1 MARPPLCSSDRIGR
15 PESEKSLG
23 SLSAITKLTIIP
35 THRLGISRRQSLQTR
50 GSDHCSPRCAVVE
63 RPQSWLPGWSWS
75 SALGTNVAF
84 LFKQRGAVLAPP
96 VRGRHPLRQRRGPL
110 PFARVLARMAVATG
124 CRDVRGLAAL
134 RGRVRRRTDA
144 REELGCWSG

>member
-1 MARPPLCSSDRIGR
+1 MRNSIDTDVAPRLERPFVVAVANGRPPLCSSDRIGR

-63 RPQSWLPGWSWS
+63 RPQSWLPGWGWS
-75 SALGTNVAF
+75 SALGTNFAF
-84 LFKQRGAVLAPP
+84 LFKQRGAVLAP
-96 VRGRHPLRQRRGPL
+96 
-110 PFARVLARMAVATG
+110 RV
-124 CRDVRGLAAL
+124 
-134 RGRVRRRTDA
+134 
-144 REELGCWSG
+144 